1 MTARG
6 EESTFRKGS
15 YHDKPMAY
23 KAYNILQNRLSFYR
37 RTVPTCIALSPT
49 PSPAPAP
56 AAEAAAAEAAAAAAA
71 AAAASTTTT
80 TASTTA
86 SSGDIVSQLEILPV
100 KAYSGCRFRR

>member
-71 AAAASTTTT
+71 ASTTTT

>member
-1 MTARG
+1 
-6 EESTFRKGS
+6 
-15 YHDKPMAY
+15 MAY

-71 AAAASTTTT
+71 AAASTTTT

-100 KAYSGCRFRR
+100 KACSGCRFRR